1 MTYLS
6 EADVMDDNVADE
18 LRIEMREL
26 RARGEERRK
35 YNIWIRMR
43 SLLEIIAWRSNYMK
57 RLLGCTISSCII
69 LVRKESLT
77 WTFICSEF
85 HSSRS
90 TMKGGWCMPTWLLL
104 SGFLLVALQVEA
116 SIHTY
121 KDAKFMAESNAFI
134 YWGGNEGLYASAEH
148 LKGNGP
154 ANGRSFISF
163 DSVTFRRSAE
173 AASKHEDGSTNS
185 QVEAIIVEVNDKNKI
200 GDHSAYG
207 GKLAL
212 CCTADLAKSIGC
224 REGNVIID
232 QDVNGWPISKITQF
246 RGSQLEAK
254 MTLEKVNITKKGMY
268 TLIFVACEREL
279 EGLTVNGRTVWKN
292 PTGYLPGRMAPFVS
306 FYAFM
311 ALAYGLLGVLWFLQY
326 MRHWRDI
333 LQLQNCIS
341 AVIALGMTE
350 MALWYFDYTNFNIS
364 GLRPMSITMWAVTV
378 GAVKKTVSRLLI
390 LVVSMGFGV
399 VRPTLGGLT
408 SKVLLLGGTYFLAAE
423 SLDVVENVNTINDP
437 PGKERL
443 LLVLPVAMLDAF
455 FILWIFTSLSRTLEK
470 LQARR
475 RFAKL
480 ELYRKFTNSL
490 ALAVVV
496 FVLWIGY
503 ELYVKATDPF
513 ERWQS
518 FWIIPAF
525 WYVLAYILL
534 VVICVLWAP
543 SQNSTRYAYS
553 EEVGEDFDEEET
565 IGLTA
570 TTTASKPT
578 LVEVEKGGAKP
589 DAKERKPINTDVFSL
604 DDELEED
611 KRD

>member
-1 MTYLS
+1 
-6 EADVMDDNVADE
+6 
-18 LRIEMREL
+18 
-26 RARGEERRK
+26 
-35 YNIWIRMR
+35 
-43 SLLEIIAWRSNYMK
+43 
-57 RLLGCTISSCII
+57 
-69 LVRKESLT
+69 
-77 WTFICSEF
+77 
-85 HSSRS
+85 
-90 TMKGGWCMPTWLLL
+90 MKGVWCMRTWLLFL
-104 SGFLLVALQVEA
+104 GFLLVALQVEA

-121 KDAKFMAESNAFI
+121 QKGKFKKESNAFI
-134 YWGGNEGLYASAEH
+134 YWGGNEGLYASSEH
-148 LKGNGP
+148 VRGNGA

-163 DSVTFRRSAE
+163 ESITFTRSAE
-173 AASKHEDGSTNS
+173 AAAKHEGGSTNS
-185 QVEAIIVEVNDKNKI
+185 QVEALIVEVNDKNKI
-200 GDHSAYG
+200 GDHNAYG

-212 CCTADLAKSIGC
+212 CCSADLAKSIKC
-224 REGNVIID
+224 TEGNVILD
-232 QDVNGWPISKITQF
+232 QDANRWPRSIPIQF
-246 RGSQLEAK
+246 KGSQTEAPLPYK
-254 MTLEKVNITKKGMY
+254 KVNITKKGMY
-268 TLIFVACEREL
+268 TLIFVACEGEL
-279 EGLTVNGRTVWKN
+279 EGLTVEGRTVWKN
-292 PTGYLPGRMAPFVS
+292 PMGYLPGRMAPFMS
-306 FYAFM
+306 FYALM
-311 ALAYGLLGVLWFLQY
+311 AFAYGLLGVLWFFQY
-326 MRHWRDI
+326 MRNWKDI

-341 AVIALGMTE
+341 AVIALGMAE
-350 MALWYFDYTNFNIS
+350 MALWYFEYLNFNMTGS
-364 GLRPMSITMWAVTV
+364 RPMGITMWAVTV

-443 LLVLPVAMLDAF
+443 FLVLPVAMLDAF

-496 FVLWIGY
+496 SVLWIGY
-503 ELYVKATDPF
+503 ELYFKATDPLG

-518 FWIIPAF
+518 YWVIPAF
-525 WYVLAYILL
+525 WYVLAFVLL
-534 VVICVLWAP
+534 LVICVLWAP

-553 EEVGEDFDEEET
+553 EEVGEDFDEEEAV
-565 IGLTA
+565 GLTA
-570 TTTASKPT
+570 TSTASKPT
-578 LVEVEKGGAKP
+578 VVEVEKGGAKP